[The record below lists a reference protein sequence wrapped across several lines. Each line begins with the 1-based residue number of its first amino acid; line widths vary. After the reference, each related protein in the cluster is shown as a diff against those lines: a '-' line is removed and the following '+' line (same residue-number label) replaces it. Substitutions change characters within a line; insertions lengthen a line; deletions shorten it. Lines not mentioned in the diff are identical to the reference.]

1 MTSDERV
8 PITTWIAFSAL
19 GLGMFMAI
27 LDIQVVA
34 TSLPKIREALDIP
47 PEQMSW
53 LQTAYLIAEVISIPL
68 TGWLTR
74 VLTMRGLFVTAIAV
88 FTVASAGCALS
99 SGFASLT
106 TWRVAQGLAGGTLIP
121 VVFVAVFLLFPN
133 RLESVASTIAGV
145 LAVLAPTVGPVVG
158 GWITQT
164 YSWHWLFLL
173 NIVPGIIA
181 CAAGWLFLPRQ
192 HPNLALARSLD
203 LVSLACISLSLAAL
217 EIGLKEAP
225 QRGWS
230 SPVCVS
236 LFGLCFLCGVVFV
249 RRSLRAKL
257 PIVRLA
263 TLGDR
268 RFALGCTLSFLT
280 GIGLYGSVYLMPIFL
295 SFVRDHGPLRI
306 GEIMLVTGATQLI
319 TAPLIVQAE
328 RRVNASIL
336 TLLGFAALG
345 IGLGLSSFQ
354 TRETDFDG
362 MFWPQVIRGAA
373 IMLCFLPPTRVAL
386 GHLPAERLP
395 DASSLFNLMRNLGGA
410 IGIALIDTVVWSRAP
425 LHADELL
432 TRLRAGDLDVAR
444 SIGIPDVYLSGPP
457 SLADPTVQTFV
468 GPLLERAGLVAAI
481 DEAWAMI
488 AALALVGV
496 LLMALSGLR
505 RASNFTPDAGPPNRI
520 EVPESPRQLH

>member
-8 PITTWIAFSAL
+8 PITTWIGFSAM

-34 TSLPKIREALDIP
+34 TSLPTIRDALDIP

-68 TGWLTR
+68 TGWLIR
-74 VLTMRGLFVTAIAV
+74 VLTMRGLFVTAIAT
-88 FTVASAGCALS
+88 FTAASAMCALS

-106 TWRVAQGLAGGTLIP
+106 AWRVVQGFAGGTLIP
-121 VVFVAVFLLFPN
+121 LVFVAVFRLFPN
-133 RLESVASTIAGV
+133 RMESVATTIAGV
-145 LAVLAPTVGPVVG
+145 LAVLAPTVGPIVG

-164 YSWHWLFLL
+164 YSWHWLFLI
-173 NIVPGIIA
+173 NVAPGVIA
-181 CAAGWLFLPRQ
+181 CAAGWLFLPRE

-203 LVSLACISLSLAAL
+203 LVSLVCISLSLASL

-225 QRGWS
+225 QRGWL

-236 LFGLCFLCGVVFV
+236 LFGLCLLCGMVFM
-249 RRSLRAKL
+249 RRSLRSTL

-263 TLGDR
+263 TLGDP
-268 RFALGCTLSFLT
+268 RFAIGCTLSFLT
-280 GIGLYGSVYLMPIFL
+280 GVGLYGSVYLMPVFL

-306 GEIMLVTGATQLI
+306 GEIMLVTGVAQLVA
-319 TAPLIVQAE
+319 APLVVQAE
-328 RRVNASIL
+328 RRVDASVL
-336 TLLGFAALG
+336 TLLGFAAFA
-345 IGLGLSSFQ
+345 IGLGLSALQ
-354 TRETDFDG
+354 TRETDFDA

-410 IGIALIDTVVWSRAP
+410 IGIALIDTVIWSRAP
-425 LHADELL
+425 LHADQLL

-444 SIGIPDVYLSGPP
+444 SIGVPEIYLSGPP
-457 SLADPTVQTFV
+457 SLANPTVQAIV
-468 GPLLERAGLVAAI
+468 QPLLERAGLVAAI
-481 DEAWAMI
+481 NDAWAMI
-488 AALALVGV
+488 AALALAGV
-496 LLMALSGLR
+496 PLMILSGLR
-505 RASNFTPDAGPPNRI
+505 GASNVTSEAKPPNRI
-520 EVPESPRQLH
+520 DVAE